1 MSGSMNIRM
10 PVPEEEMA
18 HVLNAV
24 CVVYKEVDKKMIL
37 GYRRHAYIVEPRQVA
52 MAIISSRGWTQ
63 EATAD
68 AFNRKDHGTIH
79 YARNQVRERLTWDKK
94 FIKRV
99 RAIRSIMDAGDGP
112 NTRLKV
118 TFQADIPQY
127 EDLADDEKA
136 IRVARMILA
145 NAESAKVLSIEE
157 A

>member
-1 MSGSMNIRM
+1 MNIRV
-10 PVPEEEMA
+10 PVPEEELA

-24 CVVYKEVDKKMIL
+24 CGIYREVSKDMIL
-37 GYRRHAYIVEPRQVA
+37 GYRRHAYIVEPRQIA

-79 YARNQVRERLTWDKK
+79 YARSQVKERLTWDKK

-99 RAIRSIMDAGDGP
+99 KAIRSIMDASDGLNP
-112 NTRLKV
+112 RLKV

-127 EDLADDEKA
+127 EDLTDDEKA